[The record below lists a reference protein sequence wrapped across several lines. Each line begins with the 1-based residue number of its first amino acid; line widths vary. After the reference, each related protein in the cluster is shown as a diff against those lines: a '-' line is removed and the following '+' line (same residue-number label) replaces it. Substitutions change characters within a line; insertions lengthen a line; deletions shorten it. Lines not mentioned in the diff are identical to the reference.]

1 MTDLKV
7 CLWTYL
13 PWDIKS
19 MFVDSFY
26 DRFEGVSMDYL
37 PWDIKSMFVD
47 SFYDRFEGVSMDLLT
62 VRQ

>member
-1 MTDLKV
+1 
-7 CLWTYL
+7 
-13 PWDIKS
+13 